1 MIYFPLK
8 NPIRGG
14 DPPIPLNKF
23 LDRLCGGGGGGGG
36 VVGLDLVLILRCL
49 QIKLHFLLL

>member
-14 DPPIPLNKF
+14 DPNPTSLNKF
-23 LDRLCGGGGGGGG
+23 LDRLGVGGGAA
-36 VVGLDLVLILRCL
+36 VGLDLTFVLRCL

>member
-14 DPPIPLNKF
+14 DPNPTSLKKF
-23 LDRLCGGGGGGGG
+23 LDRLGGGGGGG
-36 VVGLDLVLILRCL
+36 VGLDLVLILRCL